1 MKKTVKWAVVVL
13 SFVGMTLNFFSGC
26 GKNKN
31 NNDTA
36 AETSGTVT
44 TAEPKARAE
53 GTVLDKLYYHHSGTT
68 MEPYY
73 LICRTDGGVYLKV
86 TDCDPEFGA
95 QGEYIEDIYSGVTA
109 VSDHEYGCSVV
120 LPEEDIE
127 RLEQAIDEYSVL
139 SWDGF
144 SVYNP
149 MPEGMLDG
157 DSRFSFSM
165 ELSDGTTVDASG
177 SLAAPDGYG
186 GFIGVLMDV
195 IEKNEDYSAY
205 LETDF
210 TASEIVSLTIDF
222 KDSFA
227 GRQDFKLSLGSK
239 RWSVIIKDPKGEE
252 IGVGTDIMDYGETD
266 APLPYDRFAAILT
279 KYGVNELAPEE
290 HIEDYGSPNL
300 EIRLYFA
307 NGKSFEIVTSDIPEN
322 YYEMRTEFV
331 SELMDFYN
339 EIKV

>member
-13 SFVGMTLNFFSGC
+13 SFVGMMMNFIGC
-26 GKNKN
+26 SKNKN
-31 NNDTA
+31 NNDNTA
-36 AETSGTVT
+36 KTSGTVT
-44 TAEPKARAE
+44 TAEAKTRAE
-53 GTVLDKLYYHHSGTT
+53 GAVLDKLYYHHSGTA

-73 LICRTDGGVYLKV
+73 LICRTDGGIYLKV
-86 TDCDPEFGA
+86 TDSDPEFDA
-95 QGEYIEDIYSGVTA
+95 QGEYVEDIYSGVTT

-120 LPEEDIE
+120 LPEEDVE

-139 SWDGF
+139 SWDGY
-144 SVYNP
+144 SVYKQ

-157 DSRFSFSM
+157 DSSFSFNM

-177 SLAAPDGYG
+177 SLAVPDGYG

-195 IEKNEDYSAY
+195 VEKNEDYSAY

-222 KDSFA
+222 KDSYA
-227 GRQDFKLSLGSK
+227 GRQDFKLSLVSK

-252 IGVGTDIMDYGETD
+252 IEAGTDIMDYGEAD
-266 APLPYDRFAAILT
+266 APLPFDSFAAILT

-290 HIEDYGSPNL
+290 HIEDYGSPSL
-300 EIRLYFA
+300 EIRLYFE
-307 NGKSFEIVTSDIPEN
+307 NGKSFELVTSDIPEN
-322 YYEMRTEFV
+322 YYEIRAEFV